1 MVPEPDRWDGM
12 CNQSRE
18 RATQGLFS
26 LRLRRGR
33 VFAYGLGCGPGWMD
47 TSVAMRKVDM
57 GGGWVVPEP
66 RNTEMPKRLSDGG
79 DRQVRFPTP
88 FAAAAPPLI
97 GF

>member
-12 CNQSRE
+12 CDTGPFQPQVATRE
-18 RATQGLFS
+18 GICILIGLRA
-26 LRLRRGR
+26 R
-33 VFAYGLGCGPGWMD
+33 MD
-47 TSVAMRKVDM
+47 GYLCCHAKSGY

-97 GF
+97 GSW